1 MTRVGFVPPSGDQ
14 GWLGGISYFRNLFR
28 ALEHSRSGLLKP
40 VVFIGGDADAQL
52 FADYPAV
59 ELVRSALVSRGSGR
73 WWLRQL
79 ELRLA
84 HRDHLLCELLRKR
97 EIGVLSHSGHL
108 GPGADIP
115 ALGWIPDLQHL
126 KLREFFTLAEIAA
139 RTKLFRA
146 YCRYCPL
153 VIVSSLAAAGDLR
166 SAEVQCADKIR
177 CLPFVADVP
186 APAELPPRAELE
198 RKYHLPG
205 AYVLLPA
212 QFWAHKNHIV
222 VVEAL
227 TYLKGKGDSILV
239 LATGNPRDYRQPE
252 HFAQLMTRVRS
263 AGVEA
268 EFRALGVIPHRDVMG
283 LMLNAAAVV
292 NPSLFEGWS
301 TTVEEAKSLGKRVIL
316 SDIAVHR
323 EQAPSRGLYFEPRDA
338 EALARHL
345 LSAVRD
351 LDPTEEQ
358 NHESQARSELPN
370 RQAEYARKFEEIV
383 VEGLTIGEQ
392 RRSSVRPKAA

>member
-1 MTRVGFVPPSGDQ
+1 MMRVGFVPPSGDE

-28 ALEHSRSGLLKP
+28 ALEHSRSRLLQP
-40 VVFIGGDADAQL
+40 VVFIGGDADAKL
-52 FADYPAV
+52 FADYPSV
-59 ELVRSALVSRGSGR
+59 ELVRSVLVRRGSSR

-97 EIGVLSHSGHL
+97 EIRVLSHSGHL

-126 KLREFFTLAEIAA
+126 KLPEFFTPAEIAR

-153 VIVSSLAAAGDLR
+153 IIVSSLAAAGDLR
-166 SAEVQCADKIR
+166 SADVQCVDKIR

-186 APAELPPRAELE
+186 AATELPPMAELE
-198 RKYHLPG
+198 RKYHLSG

-212 QFWAHKNHIV
+212 QFWAHKNHLV

-227 TYLKGKGDSILV
+227 SHLKCRGERVLV

-252 HFAQLMTRVRS
+252 HFDRLMAQVRS

-268 EFRALGVIPHRDVMG
+268 EFRTLGVIPHRDVMG
-283 LMLNAAAVV
+283 LMVNAAAVV

-316 SDIAVHR
+316 SDIPVHR
-323 EQAPSRGLYFEPRDA
+323 EQAPSRGLYFDPRDA
-338 EALARHL
+338 EALAHHL
-345 LSAVRD
+345 LSVVRD
-351 LDPTEEQ
+351 LDPVEEQ
-358 NHESQARSELPN
+358 NHELQARSELPN

-383 VEGLTIGEQ
+383 VEGSTVGEQ